1 MALIIFGT
9 AYLAAGGI
17 LAIVMGLAKG
27 VGLRAFK
34 SVSAGLLAP
43 LGTIFGLLVVFIVAQ
58 IWGDLDRAESA
69 LDREAS
75 ALRMVVLLAS
85 SFPGEPEAQI
95 LALVRRHV
103 DEAVNTEWP
112 TMVDRKSVV

>member
-58 IWGDLDRAESA
+58 VWSDLDSAESA
-69 LDREAS
+69 LDREAPIY
-75 ALRMVVLLAS
+75 R
-85 SFPGEPEAQI
+85 G
-95 LALVRRHV
+95 
-103 DEAVNTEWP
+103 
-112 TMVDRKSVV
+112 DRSQA